1 MAAPGEEGAIIAFPH
16 ARVRPGGRPALD
28 LGFSALA
35 RQLGMDPTRLS
46 GHWCSRCRG
55 IWQGLL
61 LEVECPRCGSRKG

>member
-1 MAAPGEEGAIIAFPH
+1 
-16 ARVRPGGRPALD
+16 VRPGGRPALD